1 MTRPGP
7 YGDLAWSF
15 NFFFFEIFEFP
26 ERKVT
31 FANPVPHYVIS

>member
-1 MTRPGP
+1 MGIWLGP
-7 YGDLAWSF
+7 SI
-15 NFFFFEIFEFP
+15 FFFFEIFEFP